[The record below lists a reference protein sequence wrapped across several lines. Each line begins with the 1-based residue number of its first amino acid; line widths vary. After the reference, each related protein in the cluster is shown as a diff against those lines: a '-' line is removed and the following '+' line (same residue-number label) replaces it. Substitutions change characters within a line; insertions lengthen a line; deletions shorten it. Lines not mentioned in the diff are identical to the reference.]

1 MKTRTFIFLLLG
13 LALLNIAVQ
22 SFFFRID
29 LTDDKRYSL
38 SAPTKAVLKEQ
49 TKDIHISLFLEGD
62 LNAGFLRLQ
71 RATEEMLDELSLHG
85 PISWETVAPND
96 LPEEEQHTLQQALA
110 QQGLNPTAIHER
122 TKSGSQSQIIVYPF
136 ALVQIGNRQTF
147 VPLLQNN
154 RGLSGAENLNHS
166 IEGLEY
172 TFMETIH
179 TLAAEQM
186 PRIAFLE
193 GHGELPEQ
201 QTADIQMALSRYFDV
216 YRGTITDEVNCL
228 DDFSAVIV
236 ADPQLPFSDKD
247 KYILDQ
253 YIMHGGRVLWVVNGV
268 RFSETNLTDE
278 GFTPVIPLD
287 LNLTDMFFRYGV
299 RINAHLVQDLQCLRI
314 PVDVSS
320 DPQMPQYQPM
330 PWTFAP
336 LLLTSGASPITRN
349 LMQVSA
355 TFASDISLVGE
366 GENQQREILLATGSA
381 SCLTATPG
389 EVNLMNLHINEQ
401 AFQHQLVPIAASIE
415 GVFPSLFA
423 HRMIPEGLTAN
434 GERQT
439 VKQSVP
445 TKQVWVAC
453 GSVISNDW
461 QNGQPLP
468 VGYDRYSKMQF
479 GNRDFLVNALLY
491 LTDDTGFINL
501 RQKTIPLRMLNEQRN
516 TANLTMN
523 QIISILLPL
532 CLLAIVG
539 VVTIY
544 TRKKKYATL

>member
-1 MKTRTFIFLLLG
+1 MRNRTFIISLLG
-13 LALLNIAVQ
+13 LVLLNIAAQFLFV
-22 SFFFRID
+22 RID
-29 LTDDKRYSL
+29 LTDDKRYLL
-38 SAPTKAVLKEQ
+38 SAPTQTMMRDLKQ
-49 TKDIHISLFLEGD
+49 DVHITLLLSGD
-62 LNAGFLRLQ
+62 LNAGFTRLQ
-71 RATEEMLDELSLHG
+71 NATEEMLNELAIYG
-85 PISWETVAPND
+85 PLSWETITPST
-96 LPEEEQHTLQQALA
+96 LSQEEQQALQQALA
-110 QQGLNPTAIHER
+110 QQGLNPTAIYER
-122 TKSGSQSQIIVYPF
+122 TQSGSQSQTIVYPF
-136 ALVQIGNRQTF
+136 ALVKINNKQTF

-172 TFMETIH
+172 TLMETIH
-179 TLAAEQM
+179 TLAAPEM
-186 PRIAFLE
+186 PRVAFIE

-216 YRGTITDEVNCL
+216 YRGTITNEATCL
-228 DDFSAVIV
+228 DDFSAIII
-236 ADPQLPFSDKD
+236 ADPQSPFSDKD

-253 YIMHGGRVLWVVNGV
+253 YIMHGGRVLWLVSGV
-268 RFSETNLTDE
+268 RFSETILE
-278 GFTPVIPLD
+278 EAGYTPAIPLD

-314 PVDVSS
+314 PVDVSQ

-336 LLLTSGASPITRN
+336 ILLTSNASPITRN
-349 LMQVSA
+349 VMQVSA

-381 SCLTATPG
+381 SKLIPTPG

-401 AFQHQLVPIAASIE
+401 EFQHQLVPVAASIE
-415 GVFPSLFA
+415 GIFPSSFA
-423 HRMIPEGLTAN
+423 HRMLPEDVIDTRTKLT
-434 GERQT
+434 
-439 VKQSVP
+439 QSIP
-445 TKQVWVAC
+445 TKQVWVSC
-453 GSVISNDW
+453 GTVISNDW

-468 VGYDRYSKMQF
+468 VGYDRYSKVQF

-516 TANLTMN
+516 AANLTMN
-523 QIISILLPL
+523 QLISILLPL

-539 VVTIY
+539 IITIY
-544 TRKKKYATL
+544 TRKKKYARL